1 MGGGGGGGGI
11 LRTQARSRCSSFIMN
26 KGTVTSEMAVKLKG
40 NVCVGH
46 VFFLTYASDL

>member
-1 MGGGGGGGGI
+1 MGGGGGGGGG
-11 LRTQARSRCSSFIMN
+11 SSCCSFIMN
-26 KGTVTSEMAVKLKG
+26 KGTVTSEMAVKLQG